1 MDLSNFK
8 DFKDNC
14 FTNEERDIIKQHIK
28 IFSECKYGSYN
39 LYTRF
44 HNCCSINSNKNILF
58 NRTILNDQEHQSEF
72 YYPIYR
78 TEKLKFYDK
87 FYEKLNDTNSEL
99 YKRIYNYYKPV
110 VDDMIKNG
118 KCYDIYR
125 DFCRLRFVITPIH
138 PKVAPKSQEF
148 FYDGFNIA
156 NIIETYHPNHMKE
169 YYILKDDGTYQ
180 LENGIN
186 CPQIN
191 YSNIVKLYKIRYTIE
206 NTPITPKDIFRLYYE
221 PILKPLSKDD
231 INEAVSYHLRIY
243 GDTID
248 YSCKNEEWLK
258 EYKNYKA
265 LSNKKYRELSNID
278 DYWVF

>member
-39 LYTRF
+39 LYTHF
-44 HNCCSINSNKNILF
+44 HHFSNNSNKNILF
-58 NRTILNDQEHQSEF
+58 NRTILNDKDYWSEF
-72 YYPIYR
+72 YYPIFK

-99 YKRIYNYYKPV
+99 YKRVYNYYKPR
-110 VDDMIKNG
+110 VDDMINNW

-138 PKVAPKSQEF
+138 PKVAPKSQQF
-148 FYDGFNIA
+148 FFGLDIA
-156 NIIETYHPNHMKE
+156 ETIENYHPNLMKE
-169 YYILKDDGTYQ
+169 YYILQDDGTYQ
-180 LENGIN
+180 LETGLG
-186 CPQIN
+186 CRCVN
-191 YSNIVKLYKIRYTIE
+191 YNNIVKLYKIQYTIE

-221 PILKPLSKDD
+221 PILKPLIKDD
-231 INEAVSYHLRIY
+231 INEAVYYHLRIY

-258 EYKNYKA
+258 EYKDYKA